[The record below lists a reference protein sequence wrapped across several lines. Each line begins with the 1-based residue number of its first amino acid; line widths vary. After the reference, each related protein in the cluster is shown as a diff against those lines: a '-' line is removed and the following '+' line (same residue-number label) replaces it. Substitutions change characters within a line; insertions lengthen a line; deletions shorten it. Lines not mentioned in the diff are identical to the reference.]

1 MNDDPLWKK
10 LAEEL
15 RDPNPKRAQLEQ
27 IRDRLPGLGGNDLAA
42 ELLGEMASSLGK
54 AERKINAALEDVARL
69 GQAIDK
75 LEAENAQKHYVEIR
89 AKIAAFNEARKRAE
103 QAVWELRV
111 QREALGFR
119 RNNDLT
125 TLYPIPPRR

>member
-15 RDPNPKRAQLEQ
+15 RDPTPRRTHIEQL
-27 IRDRLPGLGGNDLAA
+27 RDRLPGLGGNDLAA

-54 AERKINAALEDVARL
+54 AERKINNALEEVARL
-69 GQAIDK
+69 GQTIDA
-75 LEAENAQKHYVEIR
+75 LEARGAQKHYVEIR
-89 AKIAAFNEARKRAE
+89 EKIGAFNEARKRAE